1 MSVQTNVDPAELAK
15 FEAMAQRWWDPAGEF
30 RPLHDLNPLRLD
42 FIEARAGLAG
52 RRIIDIGCGGGLL
65 AEGMAARGAQV
76 TGIDLAEGPLQI
88 AKLHA
93 LEAGISVDYRLEAA
107 EAAAERLPAAFDVVT
122 CLEMLEHVPTPSS
135 IVAAAA
141 RLVRPGGTVVFST
154 LNRTPKA
161 FAMAIVGA
169 EYVLKLLP
177 RGTHEYA
184 RFIRPSELMRWARAA
199 GLELQSLTGMD
210 YDPFR
215 RRASLTG
222 NTAVNYLASF
232 TRPVAGDA

>member
-1 MSVQTNVDPAELAK
+1 MNVQTNVDPAEVAK

-30 RPLHDLNPLRLD
+30 RPLHALNPLRLD
-42 FIEARAGLAG
+42 YIEARAGLAG
-52 RRIIDIGCGGGLL
+52 QRIIDIGCGGGLL
-65 AEGMAARGAQV
+65 SEGMAARGARV
-76 TGIDLAEGPLQI
+76 TGIDLAAGPLQV

-93 LEAGISVDYRLEAA
+93 LEAGIAVDYLLEAA
-107 EAAAERLPAAFDVVT
+107 ESVADRLPGAFDVVT

-135 IVAAAA
+135 VVAAAA

-154 LNRTPKA
+154 INRTPQA
-161 FAMAIVGA
+161 FALAIVGA
-169 EYVLKLLP
+169 EYVLNLLP

-184 RFIRPSELMRWARAA
+184 RFIRPSELTRWARAA
-199 GLELQSLTGMD
+199 GLDLRDMSGMD

-222 NTAVNYLASF
+222 DTSVNYLASF
-232 TRPVAGDA
+232 SRPAVTA